1 MLTIKMKEEFL
12 WHNAQKKLLQD
23 ALHTQQEVA
32 INTIDRHRLKG
43 RVIDIEAATVKPY
56 NERGVIT
63 VETGRGAKRIQA
75 YAISQVK
82 YN

>member
-1 MLTIKMKEEFL
+1 MAQRPEEIT
-12 WHNAQKKLLQD
+12 NLLQD

-63 VETGRGAKRIQA
+63 VETGRGAKRIQHMQLA
-75 YAISQVK
+75 RLNIIDCLQE
-82 YN
+82 

>member
-1 MLTIKMKEEFL
+1 MAQRPEEITNL
-12 WHNAQKKLLQD
+12 
-23 ALHTQQEVA
+23 
-32 INTIDRHRLKG
+32 
-43 RVIDIEAATVKPY
+43 PY

>member
-1 MLTIKMKEEFL
+1 MAQRPEEIT
-12 WHNAQKKLLQD
+12 NLLQD

-63 VETGRGAKRIQA
+63 VETGREPNESRHMQLARLNIIDCLQE
-75 YAISQVK
+75 
-82 YN
+82 

>member
-1 MLTIKMKEEFL
+1 MAQRPEEIT
-12 WHNAQKKLLQD
+12 NLLQD

-63 VETGRGAKRIQA
+63 VETGRGAKQIQA

>member
-1 MLTIKMKEEFL
+1 MAQRPEEIT
-12 WHNAQKKLLQD
+12 NLLQD

-63 VETGRGAKRIQA
+63 VETGRGAKQSRHMQLARLNIIDCLQE
-75 YAISQVK
+75 
-82 YN
+82 